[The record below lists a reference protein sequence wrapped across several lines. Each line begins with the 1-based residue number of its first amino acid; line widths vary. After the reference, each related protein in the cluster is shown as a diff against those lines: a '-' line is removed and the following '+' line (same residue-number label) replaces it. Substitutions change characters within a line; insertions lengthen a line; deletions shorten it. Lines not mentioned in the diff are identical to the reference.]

1 MNEKTNK
8 KGFGAWFRDNWKNN
22 ALFSTGIALIVMVI
36 LQTLALGFDY
46 ASFGEW
52 FGAWINNWM
61 NILRNNS
68 SVGIIALGLT
78 GAPAYIVAIL
88 ISVAAGIIFGGLN
101 GLMVTAGKIPPFIAT
116 LGAMKILR
124 SVTQQFMQSSSPKV
138 PTGFQQIARVK
149 VGGQMFMPILYW
161 LLIALALYIVS
172 KKTVFGRHVFAV
184 GSNEKT
190 SRLSGINVN
199 RVKLGVYALMGAVVA
214 IAAVLQVSRIG
225 AMDPANAGSG
235 YELDSIAAVIV
246 GGTSMSGGKGSVA
259 GTVFG
264 MLIIAVM
271 NNLLNLLGVPPFLRE
286 AFKGAI
292 IIAAVLLQRK
302 SSDN

>member
-36 LQTLALGFDY
+36 LQTLALGFNY

-68 SVGIIALGLT
+68 SVGIIALGMTFVIISGGIDLAVGSTLVAVGAITMTLIDAANGGWLGAIGLT

-116 LGAMKILR
+116 AR
-124 SVTQQFMQSSSPKV
+124 CHEDSAQCDAAVHAVQFAEGSD
-138 PTGFQQIARVK
+138 GFSADC
-149 VGGQMFMPILYW
+149 PCE
-161 LLIALALYIVS
+161 
-172 KKTVFGRHVFAV
+172 GR
-184 GSNEKT
+184 
-190 SRLSGINVN
+190 RPD
-199 RVKLGVYALMGAVVA
+199 VYADLLLATHRARAVHR
-214 IAAVLQVSRIG
+214 L
-225 AMDPANAGSG
+225 
-235 YELDSIAAVIV
+235 
-246 GGTSMSGGKGSVA
+246 
-259 GTVFG
+259 
-264 MLIIAVM
+264 
-271 NNLLNLLGVPPFLRE
+271 
-286 AFKGAI
+286 
-292 IIAAVLLQRK
+292 
-302 SSDN
+302 